1 MASKPQRN
9 LYVFGATSFLND
21 TASEMAYWILP
32 AFLAS
37 LGAGPAALG
46 LIEGIAES
54 TASFTK
60 LLSGYLADRLPR
72 RKPIVVGGYAL
83 ANLVKPLLAVA
94 TAWWQVLFIRFADRS
109 AKGMRGAPR
118 DVMLAESVPRERVGA
133 AFGLMQAM
141 DTAGAIAGPLA
152 ALAILKYYDFRA
164 VFWAAAIPGLASV
177 VVMALGARET
187 PLESRHSSPAKGA
200 SASVTVR
207 SPLSGSF
214 YWVMSAVALFSLGNS
229 SDMFLV
235 LRAQDAG
242 IAVVYAPLLG
252 LVFNVVYTLASWP
265 AGKLSDRVSRSGMAA
280 AGFLVFAAVY
290 VVFALV
296 PSRAAIWAMMGFYGL
311 FYALTNPVLRAMI
324 AATVAPEAR
333 GRAFG
338 IFYFVSSVTMLFA
351 SLLTGELWKLYTARV
366 PFLLSA
372 GLATVAAVMLLFVRA
387 PGAKGEAEPAEAL
400 PHTGE

>member
-1 MASKPQRN
+1 MTSKPQRN

-54 TASFTK
+54 SASFTK

-72 RKPIVVGGYAL
+72 RKPIVVAGYAL

-94 TAWWQVLFIRFADRS
+94 TAWWQVLFIRFADRT

-118 DVMLAESVPRERVGA
+118 DVMLAESVPAEGVGA

-141 DTAGAIAGPLA
+141 DTTGAIAGPLL
-152 ALAILKYYDFRA
+152 ALAIVGHFGFRG
-164 VFWAAAIPGLASV
+164 VFWAAAAPGLASV
-177 VVMALGARET
+177 VVMALLARET
-187 PLESRHSSPAKGA
+187 PAEARHSSSGAKDV
-200 SASVTVR
+200 SAVAR
-207 SPLSGSF
+207 PRLSPSF

-265 AGKLSDRVSRSGMAA
+265 AGKLSDRVSRSAMTA

-290 VVFALV
+290 VVFALA
-296 PSRAAIWAMMGFYGL
+296 PSRAALWAMMGFYGL

-338 IFYFVSSVTMLFA
+338 IFYFVSSVAMLFA
-351 SLLTGELWKLYTARV
+351 SLLTGELWKHFGARV

-372 GLATVAAVMLLFVRA
+372 GLAAAAALMLLFVRA
-387 PGAKGEAEPAEAL
+387 PAGQGEGAPAEAL